1 MNKVKTFL
9 KEKNVILA
17 DGAIGTNL
25 FARGLET
32 GDAPEL
38 WNLTKPDVIESLHD
52 DFVTAGS
59 DILLTNSF
67 GGTHFRL
74 KLHNAE
80 SQVVAVNKAAAAIAR
95 KSAEKSSRT
104 ILIAGGMGPTGELFQ
119 PLGMLDEAS
128 AFAAFTAQADALAA
142 GGVDLIWIE
151 TMSSLE
157 EAEICVKAAKATGL
171 PVFITMTFD
180 TAGRTMMGVQPQDFA
195 KAAASWGVDG
205 FGANCGIGP
214 AELLDSIFGMLE
226 AGTDDPVIIAKGNCG
241 IPEYRDGAIFYH
253 GTAPLMADY
262 ARCAKG
268 AGAMIIGGCCGTSPD
283 HLMAMRDALQDDQT
297 DKPMDRKIAAA
308 RLGTPWAA
316 LKNAPKDAQKDVSGP
331 NNAKR
336 RRRRRNQ

>member
-1 MNKVKTFL
+1 MNKVKAL
-9 KEKNVILA
+9 LNEKGVILA

-38 WNLTKPDVIESLHD
+38 WNLTKPDVVESLHD

-67 GGTHFRL
+67 GGTDFRL

-80 SQVVAVNKAAAAIAR
+80 SQVAEVNKAAAAIAR

-128 AFAAFTAQADALAA
+128 AFASFSAQADALAA

-195 KAAASWGVDG
+195 KAATGWGVDG

-214 AELLDSIFGMLE
+214 SELLDSIFGMVE
-226 AGTDDPVIIAKGNCG
+226 AGTDGPVIIAKGNCG
-241 IPEYRDGAIFYH
+241 IPEYRDGEIFYH

-262 ARCAKG
+262 ARCARG

-283 HLMAMRDALQDDQT
+283 HLMAMHDALQDDAAE
-297 DKPMDRKIAAA
+297 KPMDRKTAAA
-308 RLGTPWAA
+308 RLGTPWAS
-316 LKNAPKDAQKDVSGP
+316 LKDAP
-331 NNAKR
+331 NDDSSARDAKR
-336 RRRRRNQ
+336 RRRRRN